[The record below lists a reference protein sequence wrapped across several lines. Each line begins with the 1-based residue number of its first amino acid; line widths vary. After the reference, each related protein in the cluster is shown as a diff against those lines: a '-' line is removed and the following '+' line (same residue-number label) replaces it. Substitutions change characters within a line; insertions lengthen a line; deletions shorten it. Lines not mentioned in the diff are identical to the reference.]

1 MSYLTYE
8 EFLQYY
14 PAFEDISRE
23 EFNHS
28 VLVSNTTYSNFD
40 SLISTEE
47 KAVALGLAIADY
59 FSQKQLVKR
68 YKSRYDEV
76 EYYDQGQGQGE
87 SKYKVLLN
95 QILANSAVL
104 PSIIGYGYTY

>member
-8 EFLQYY
+8 EFLQSY
-14 PAFEDISRE
+14 PAFADITME
-23 EFNHS
+23 EFNNS
-28 VLVSNTTYSNFD
+28 VLVSNTAYSNFD
-40 SLISTEE
+40 SLTSIEE

-76 EYYDQGQGQGE
+76 EYYDQGQAE

-95 QILANSAVL
+95 QILANSAAL